1 MIGNGSVNFD
11 LRIPI
16 GSNSAWQMAMYQAE
30 DGVTPFVIT
39 GHTFEYV
46 VSTAAFGLPNSPAGT
61 EIIRLQSDEPG
72 SPIPSGGG
80 LITVI
85 STAVLSAVSLALF
98 PPATLPL
105 EATTYY
111 HALWMDYADPV
122 NKTNLWW
129 GSLFLDPAV
138 QP

>member
-1 MIGNGSVNFD
+1 MLGNQSAQLD
-11 LRIPI
+11 IRMPL
-16 GSNSAWQMAMYQAE
+16 GSNSSWTISLYQS
-30 DGVTPFVIT
+30 DGISPFLIA

-46 VSTAAFGLPNSPAGT
+46 TYTAPFGASPPGSKV
-61 EIIRLQSDEPG
+61 IQLQSDVPG
-72 SPIPSGGG
+72 SPLPVGGG

-85 STAVLSAVSLALF
+85 STTTQAGLNFSLY

-105 EATTYY
+105 TPISYY

-122 NKTNLWW
+122 NKLNLFW
-129 GSLFLDPAV
+129 GQLMLDPAV